1 MDLLLASTVNLHN
14 YECTIA
20 RHSQHQV
27 YAYKNEGYSL
37 LINLQF
43 SGAVTDLNY
52 IPLNKVIINEY
63 TNGNDLEMVM
73 VFAWWVWDSPH
84 KFSTG
89 SSGKLL

>member
-1 MDLLLASTVNLHN
+1 MPT
-14 YECTIA
+14 
-20 RHSQHQV
+20 
-27 YAYKNEGYSL
+27 KNEGYSH

-43 SGAVTDLNY
+43 SDAVSDLNY
-52 IPLNKVIINEY
+52 IPLNKIKVNEY

-73 VFAWWVWDSPH
+73 VFEWWVWGSPH